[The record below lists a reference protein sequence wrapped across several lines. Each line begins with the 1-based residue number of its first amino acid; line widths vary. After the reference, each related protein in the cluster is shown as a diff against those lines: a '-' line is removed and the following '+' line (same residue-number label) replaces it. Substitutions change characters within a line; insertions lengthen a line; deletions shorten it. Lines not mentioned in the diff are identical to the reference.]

1 MVRGRWSGASR
12 MVKAERI
19 IPPAVRDK
27 QASASNPTASSFVS
41 ANAGSGKTHVLVQ
54 RVIRLLLSGVPPEKI
69 LCITFTK
76 AAAANMAERV
86 FTTLGHWVTLDDTEL
101 DDAIRDAGVPNPD
114 AKLRKV
120 ARELFARALETPG
133 GLKVQTIHAL
143 CTRLLQQFPFEANV
157 PARFAVLDERD
168 QTDMTERANLKV
180 FLEAAHAPDSVLGRA
195 LQTAMANAADVT
207 FKDVVREACLG
218 RDHFM
223 AWTDAAGSAEA
234 AASEVSAV
242 LGLSTNDTLEDVE
255 RDIVDGPFL
264 PRRRWLEIAD
274 ALDDGSKSDQKQA
287 EQLRASLAFADSAQV
302 DEYLSVFLT
311 DDKSQ
316 RAAVLTKSF
325 IRDNPSVA
333 RLFEAEISRLAPLIE
348 KRRAVITRDRTA
360 ALLHIAMAAAAN
372 YRREKEERGLLDY
385 DDLIDKTLAM
395 LNKVSAGWVHYKLD
409 RGVDHVLIDEAQD
422 TSPRQWDIVE
432 HIISEFAAGE
442 GARDGVTRT
451 VFAVGD
457 EKQSIFSFQGAAPH
471 EFAERR
477 QRLSSRFKAAGLDFE
492 SISFTYSFRSGAGVL
507 RAVESAFQSP
517 DVFGSITTDRDGMP
531 RHEALDDA
539 GPSLI
544 ELWPLAE
551 ADDKKDI
558 EGWRAPFDGVSVT
571 SPEVKLSKRIQAEIK
586 RLIASGTMT
595 GPKGARRRLRYGDVL
610 VLVRR
615 RGNIFDA
622 VIQALKHTEIPVAG
636 ADRLKLTE
644 HIAIIDLMN
653 LADALLLPQ
662 DDLALA
668 VALKSPLFGLD
679 DDDLF
684 ALAWDRKG
692 SLRAALSQQAA
703 TNPKFQGA
711 LGRLE
716 DCERRFAQQ
725 TPFAFYAWLL
735 GGDGGRQRIL
745 RRLGSE
751 ANDALDEFLE
761 LALNYERKA
770 PASLQGFMAWLRS
783 ADTEVKRDMEISRDE
798 VRVMTVHGAKGLE
811 APVVIMVDTTS
822 SPSDTQRLRLIQ
834 VPRGD
839 GGEVTVWAGKK
850 ADDPKV
856 VADAR
861 AAMLGDTEDEYR
873 RLLYV
878 AMTRAADR
886 LIVAGIMPGNMNNVR
901 KHSWYDLVDKG
912 LAASGLQEE
921 IIQTD
926 DAAIKRYTRPEDGA
940 QAGGAVAAATGTQAA
955 LPPWLRTPLPTP
967 SATAGL
973 LRSSG
978 ASEETARRV
987 RSNESVGQRT
997 RALQRGTLVH
1007 RLLQSLPD
1015 IATERRLDAALD
1027 FLRRQAA
1034 DWSDGEREALAAQ
1047 VLALI
1052 ADRRFAAVFGAG
1064 SRAEVPIV
1072 GRLELG
1078 EHSPAPVSGQ
1088 IDRLVITENEVLIVD
1103 FKTNQSPPGSARE
1116 APSAYVRQLALY
1128 RALLA
1133 KLYPQRTVR
1142 AALLWTESTE
1152 LMEILAPALDAE
1164 LASIAGGMSKLDPAT
1179 TRS

>member
-1 MVRGRWSGASR
+1 
-12 MVKAERI
+12 MVKAIRP
-19 IPPAVRDK
+19 IPGAVRDK
-27 QASASNPTASSFVS
+27 QASASNPTSSSFVS

-54 RVIRLLLSGVPPEKI
+54 RVIRLLLTGVAPEKI

-86 FTTLGHWVTLDDTEL
+86 FTTLGHWVTLDDAAL
-101 DDAIRDAGVPNPD
+101 DEAIRDTGVPNPD
-114 AKLRKV
+114 RNLRKV

-168 QTDMTERANLKV
+168 QADMMERANLRV
-180 FLEAAHAPDSVLGRA
+180 FLEASNAPDSGLGRA

-207 FKDVVREACLG
+207 FKDVVREACLS

-234 AASEVSAV
+234 ATAEMSVV
-242 LGLSTNDTLEDVE
+242 LGVSQNDSLEDVE
-255 RDIVDGPFL
+255 RDIIDGPNL
-264 PRRRWLEIAD
+264 PRARWLEIAA
-274 ALDDGSKSDQKQA
+274 ALDGGSKSDQNQG
-287 EQLRASLAFADSAQV
+287 EQLRASLGFTGSAQV
-302 DEYLSVFLT
+302 DEYLCVFLT
-311 DDKSQ
+311 DNKMP
-316 RAAVLTKSF
+316 RAAVLTRAF

-333 RLFEAEISRLAPLIE
+333 RLFEAEISRLAPLIDR
-348 KRRAVITRDRTA
+348 RRAVITRDRTE
-360 ALLHIAMAAAAN
+360 ALLHIAIAAAAN
-372 YRREKEERGLLDY
+372 YRREKQERGLLDY

-432 HIISEFAAGE
+432 HVISEFAAGH

-451 VFAVGD
+451 MFAVGD
-457 EKQSIFSFQGAAPH
+457 EKQSIFSFQGAAPL

-477 QRLSSRFKAAGLDFE
+477 AGFSSSFKAAGLGFE

-517 DVFGSITTDRDGMP
+517 DVYRSITTDRDGMP

-544 ELWPLAE
+544 ELWPLAQ
-551 ADDKKDI
+551 ADDREDI

-571 SPEVKLSKRIQAEIK
+571 SPEVKLSRRIQAEIK
-586 RLIASGTMT
+586 RLVTSGTTT
-595 GPKGARRRLRYGDVL
+595 GPKGARRPLRYGDVL

-622 VIQALKHTEIPVAG
+622 VIQALKHASIPVAG

-679 DDDLF
+679 EDELF

-692 SLRAALSQQAA
+692 SLREALSKQATTRA
-703 TNPKFQGA
+703 SFQEA
-711 LGRLE
+711 LRRLE
-716 DCERRFAQQ
+716 ECERRFTHE

-745 RRLGSE
+745 RRLGHE

-783 ADTEVKRDMEISRDE
+783 ADTEVKRDMEISRNE

-811 APVVIMVDTTS
+811 ASIVIMVDTTS

-834 VPRGD
+834 VPRD
-839 GGEVTVWAGKK
+839 NGGEVTVWAGRK
-850 ADDPKV
+850 ADDPSA
-856 VADAR
+856 VAAAR
-861 AAMLGDTEDEYR
+861 TAMLDDTEHEYR

-886 LIVAGIMPGNMNNVR
+886 LIVAGIKPGNSKNLR
-901 KHSWYDLVDKG
+901 QSCWYDLVEKG
-912 LAASGLQEE
+912 LAASGLIEE
-921 IIQTD
+921 IIETD
-926 DAAIKRYTRPEDGA
+926 DGKIKRYMRLEDSI
-940 QAGGAVAAATGTQAA
+940 QAGGAVTDATGVQRV
-955 LPPWLRTPLPTP
+955 LPAWLRTSLPAPTTT
-967 SATAGL
+967 SDL
-973 LRSSG
+973 LRPSDSSD
-978 ASEETARRV
+978 SKARRV
-987 RSNESVGQRT
+987 RSGESVGQRT
-997 RALQRGTLVH
+997 QALRRGTLAH

-1015 IATERRLDAALD
+1015 IAAERRRDASLN
-1027 FLRRQAA
+1027 FLRRNAG
-1034 DWSDGEREALAAQ
+1034 DWTDSEREALATK
-1047 VLALI
+1047 VLGLI
-1052 ADRRFAAVFGAG
+1052 SDVRFAAVFADG

-1072 GRLELG
+1072 GQLERQDGVSVL
-1078 EHSPAPVSGQ
+1078 VSGQ
-1088 IDRLVITENEVLIVD
+1088 IDRLVVTQTEVLIVD
-1103 FKTNQSPPGSARE
+1103 FKTNQSPPGSASE
-1116 APSAYVRQLALY
+1116 APKAYVRQLALY
-1128 RALLA
+1128 RALLQ
-1133 KLYPQRTVR
+1133 KLYPQRALRT
-1142 AALLWTESTE
+1142 ALLWAETPE
-1152 LMEILAPALDAE
+1152 LMEISAPTLDAE
-1164 LASIAGGMSKLDPAT
+1164 LASITAGTSKLDPAT

>member
-1 MVRGRWSGASR
+1 
-12 MVKAERI
+12 MVKAARN
-19 IPPAVRDK
+19 IPAAVRDK
-27 QASASNPTASSFVS
+27 QASASNPASSSFVS

-86 FTTLGHWVTLDDTEL
+86 FTTLGHWVTLDNDAL
-101 DDAIRDAGVPNPD
+101 DAAIRDAGLPHPT
-114 AKLRKV
+114 ARLRKV

-168 QTDMTERANLKV
+168 QADMMERANLRV
-180 FLEAAHAPDSVLGRA
+180 FLEASRAPDSVLGRA
-195 LQTAMANAADVT
+195 LQTAMASAADVT
-207 FKDVVREACLG
+207 FKDVVREACLS

-234 AASEVSAV
+234 AAAQMSAALGVSA
-242 LGLSTNDTLEDVE
+242 NDSLEEVE
-255 RDIVDGPFL
+255 REILDGPYL
-264 PRRRWLEIAD
+264 PRRRWVEIAG
-274 ALDDGSKSDQKQA
+274 ALDAGSKQDQNQA
-287 EQLRASLAFADSAQV
+287 AQLRASLPVIGTAQV
-302 DEYLSVFLT
+302 DEYLCVFLT
-311 DDKSQ
+311 DKKEP
-316 RAAVLTKSF
+316 RKTVLTQRF
-325 IRDNPSVA
+325 CDGNPSVA
-333 RLFEAEISRLAPLIE
+333 RLFDNEIARLAPLIE
-348 KRRAVITRDRTA
+348 KRRAVVARDRTE
-360 ALLHIAMAAAAN
+360 ALLHIAIAAAAN

-385 DDLIDKTLAM
+385 DDLIDKTLVM
-395 LNKVSAGWVHYKLD
+395 LDKVSAGWVHYKLD

-432 HIISEFAAGE
+432 HIVSEFAAGH

-457 EKQSIFSFQGAAPH
+457 EKQSIFSFQGAAPR

-477 QRLSSRFKAAGLDFE
+477 QRFSSRFKAAGLDFE

-507 RAVESAFQSP
+507 RAVESAFRSP
-517 DVFGSITTDRDGMP
+517 EVYRSITTDRDGMP
-531 RHEALDDA
+531 PHVALTDA
-539 GPSLI
+539 GPSVI
-544 ELWPLAE
+544 ELWPLAK
-551 ADDKKDI
+551 ADERKEV
-558 EGWRAPFDGVSVT
+558 EGWLAPFDDLSVT

-586 RLIASGTMT
+586 RLVASGTMT
-595 GPKGARRRLRYGDVL
+595 GPHGARRPVSYGDVL

-615 RGNIFDA
+615 RGNLFDA
-622 VIQALKHTEIPVAG
+622 VIQALKHASIPVAG

-684 ALAWDRKG
+684 ALAWDRKA
-692 SLRAALSQQAA
+692 SLRAALPHHAA
-703 TNPKFQGA
+703 TNPKFADA
-711 LGRLE
+711 LKRLQE
-716 DCERRFAQQ
+716 CERRFTHE

-735 GGDGGRQRIL
+735 GGDGGRQRML
-745 RRLGSE
+745 RRLGFE

-811 APVVIMVDTTS
+811 ASVVMMVDTTS
-822 SPSDTQRLRLIQ
+822 SPADTQRLRLIQ
-834 VPRGD
+834 LPRGN
-839 GGEVTVWAGKK
+839 GGFVTVWAGKK
-850 ADDPKV
+850 ADDPSA
-856 VADAR
+856 VAVAR
-861 AAMLGDTEDEYR
+861 DAMLDDTEDEYR

-886 LIVAGIMPGNMNNVR
+886 LIVAGIQPGNMKGVR
-901 KHSWYDLVDKG
+901 EHCWYDLAEKG

-921 IIQTD
+921 TIETD
-926 DAAIKRYTRPEDGA
+926 DGPIRRYTRAEDGV
-940 QAGGAVAAATGTQAA
+940 QAGGAVATTTTAPSI
-955 LPPWLRTPLPTP
+955 LPSWLQTSLPSQTKG
-967 SATAGL
+967 ADL
-973 LRSSG
+973 LRPSDAG
-978 ASEETARRV
+978 SETSRRV
-987 RSNESVGQRT
+987 KAGELVKQRSH
-997 RALQRGTLVH
+997 ALQRGTLVH
-1007 RLLQSLPD
+1007 RLLQSLPEV
-1015 IATERRLDAALD
+1015 AAGRRRDAAAN
-1027 FLRRQAA
+1027 FLRRNAG
-1034 DWSDGEREALAAQ
+1034 DWTDSEREALVGK
-1047 VLALI
+1047 VLDLI
-1052 ADRRFAAVFGAG
+1052 GDGRFAPVFGDG

-1072 GRLELG
+1072 GRLERAGRASVL
-1078 EHSPAPVSGQ
+1078 VSGQ
-1088 IDRLVITENEVLIVD
+1088 IDRLIVTDEEVLIVD
-1103 FKTNQSPPGSARE
+1103 FKTNQSPPERATD
-1116 APSAYVRQLALY
+1116 APAAYVRQLALY

-1133 KLYPQRTVR
+1133 RLYPRRAIRT
-1142 AALLWTESTE
+1142 ALLWTEAPE
-1152 LMEILAPALDAE
+1152 LMEILQPALEAE
-1164 LASIAGGMSKLDPAT
+1164 LTSGASGA
-1179 TRS
+1179 